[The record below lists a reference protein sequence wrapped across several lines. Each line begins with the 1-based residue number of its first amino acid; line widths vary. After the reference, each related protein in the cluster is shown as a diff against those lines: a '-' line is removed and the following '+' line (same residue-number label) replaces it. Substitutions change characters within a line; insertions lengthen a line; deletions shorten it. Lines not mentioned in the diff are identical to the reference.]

1 MKKTISFLLAA
12 SMLFVFAACGSPQEE
27 QPFHTA
33 QTKYTKELFA
43 MGTSVTLTAYGENA
57 ETAVEKSANDLLLWQ
72 SFWSTRS
79 DDSELSK
86 ANHAEGEPMEI
97 SDVTANLL
105 RFTLEMSEKTDGRL
119 DPTVQPLMNVWGFTD
134 RNFKVPTDEELNAAK
149 ALVGYQKV
157 SLEGNTLTMP
167 AGMQLDFGAVA
178 KGYACDLITDDWKAQ
193 GITSGLVNLG
203 GNIAV
208 IGKNET
214 DENWKI
220 AVQNPN
226 DNSAIG
232 ILNVTDCSVVTSGS
246 YIRYFE
252 DENSNTYGHIMNPAT
267 GYPVKGDI
275 KSVTV
280 VGKDS
285 KVCDALATAFYVMGF
300 DGAVEYLQ
308 KNGETEAIFVTADDE
323 IYITVGLQSLFD
335 KAENIEN
342 IHIIG

>member
-1 MKKTISFLLAA
+1 MKKAITFLLAA
-12 SMLFVFAACGSPQEE
+12 SMLFAFAACSSPQEE

-72 SFWSTRS
+72 SLWSTRS

-86 ANHAEGEPMEI
+86 ANHAEGEPTKI

-105 RFTLEMSEKTDGRL
+105 RFTLEMSEKTGGRL

-252 DENSNTYGHIMNPAT
+252 DENGNTYGHIMNPAT

-300 DGAVEYLQ
+300 DGAVEYLH
-308 KNGETEAIFVTADDE
+308 KNGETEAIFVTADDK
-323 IYITVGLQSLFD
+323 IYITSGLQSLFD

-342 IHIIG
+342 IHVIG

>member
-1 MKKTISFLLAA
+1 MKKVITMILAA
-12 SMLFVFAACGSPQEE
+12 SLLFAFAGCGQSQEE
-27 QPFHTA
+27 NQSSTEQP
-33 QTKYTKELFA
+33 KYTKELFA
-43 MGTSVTLTAYGENA
+43 MGTNITLTAYGENA
-57 ETAVEKSANDLLLWQ
+57 EAAVEKSANDLLSWQ
-72 SFWSTRS
+72 SLWSTRS

-86 ANHAEGEPMEI
+86 VNHAEGEPTEI
-97 SDVTANLL
+97 SEVTANLL
-105 RFTLEMSEKTDGRL
+105 RFTLEMSEKTGGRL

-134 RNFKVPTDEELNAAK
+134 RNFKVPSDEELNAAK

-214 DENWKI
+214 NENWKI

-252 DENSNTYGHIMNPAT
+252 DENGNTYGHIMNPAT
-267 GYPVKGDI
+267 GSPVKGDI

-300 DGAVEYLQ
+300 DGAVKYLQ
-308 KNGETEAIFVTADDE
+308 DNGETEVIFVTADDE
-323 IYITVGLQSLFD
+323 IHITKGLEAVFEKSD
-335 KAENIEN
+335 SISE
-342 IHIIG
+342 IHVLG

>member
-1 MKKTISFLLAA
+1 MKKAITFLLAA
-12 SMLFVFAACGSPQEE
+12 SMIFVFAACSSPQEE

-72 SFWSTRS
+72 SLWSARS

-86 ANHAEGEPMEI
+86 ANHAEGEPTEI

-252 DENSNTYGHIMNPAT
+252 DENGNTYGHIMNPAT

-308 KNGETEAIFVTADDE
+308 KNGETEVIFVTADDE
-323 IYITVGLQSLFD
+323 IYITAGLQSLFD

-342 IHIIG
+342 IHVIG

>member
-1 MKKTISFLLAA
+1 MKKAITFLLAA
-12 SMLFVFAACGSPQEE
+12 SMLFAFAACSSPQEE

-43 MGTSVTLTAYGENA
+43 MGTSITLTAYGENA

-72 SFWSTRS
+72 SLWSTRS

-86 ANHAEGEPMEI
+86 ANHAEGEPTEI

-149 ALVGYQKV
+149 VLVGYQKV

-178 KGYACDLITDDWKAQ
+178 KGYACDLITDDWRAQ

-252 DENSNTYGHIMNPAT
+252 DENGNTYGHIMNPAT

-323 IYITVGLQSLFD
+323 IYITAGLQSLFD

-342 IHIIG
+342 IHVIG